1 MACNKCRRR
10 KCNCGKASVVADTP
24 EVVKVNTIPVPG
36 EQGDPGP
43 EGDTYVPIFDDN
55 FFDI

>member
-1 MACNKCRRR
+1 MSCKRCKRGKCGCNKP
-10 KCNCGKASVVADTP
+10 SVISTTP

-36 EQGDPGP
+36 QQGDKG
-43 EGDTYVPIFDDN
+43 EDGDTYVPELTDN

>member
-10 KCNCGKASVVADTP
+10 KCNCGKASVVSDTP
-24 EVVKVNTIPVPG
+24 EVVKINTIPIPG
-36 EQGDPGP
+36 EEGP
-43 EGDTYVPIFDDN
+43 EGPQGDTYVADLTDN